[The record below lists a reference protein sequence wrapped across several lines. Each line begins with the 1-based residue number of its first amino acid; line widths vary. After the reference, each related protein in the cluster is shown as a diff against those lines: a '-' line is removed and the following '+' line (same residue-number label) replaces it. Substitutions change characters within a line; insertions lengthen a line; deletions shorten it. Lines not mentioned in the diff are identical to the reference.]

1 MPRSPVHTACPL
13 DCPDTCDLEV
23 ELNDEGRI
31 TRVKGGTRSP
41 ITDGFICTKVR
52 NIADLVYADNRI
64 THPLVRTGPKGSGSY
79 RRATWEEALLL
90 VSTTI
95 RNTISRSGGE
105 AVFPYHYG
113 GSNGWLSEG
122 ALARRFFY
130 RLGASRCDRTLCA
143 AAAGAAAKG
152 LYGKMPGVSLEDYEH
167 ANLIVVWGFNPVASG
182 IHLIPI
188 IDRALA
194 RGAKLIVVDPRSTSL
209 SRRASLHLRVR
220 PGTDLPVA
228 LSILT
233 AFWERDHADLTFL
246 ENHTTGAEQLRSTAA
261 EWSVEKAAATAGIT
275 PEQIESFLELY
286 TKATPA
292 VIRIGWGVERNRNGG
307 SAIAAIMAIPA
318 VAGKFGVR
326 AGGLTMS
333 NGDASWSING
343 NAAIAEPEPKTRLLN
358 MSQLSSILQTA
369 KNPGIE
375 VLFVYN
381 ANPVATTPNQ
391 IGVRAQLQRED
402 IFVVVH
408 EQVMTE
414 TAALADVI
422 LPATTFLEHRDLRRG
437 YGVNRMYDSAAV
449 IKPIGEARSNNQLF
463 GELLRRLD
471 LERPGDP
478 NTDDEMVDAIFA
490 SHPDGKVLKSQLQ
503 TEGVAAP
510 PRTRN
515 PVLFK
520 DTFPGTPDQ
529 KMHLFP
535 ESLDLEAGGLY
546 RYKADPGD
554 ADYPL
559 ALISPALAKQIS
571 STFGSLRRKTVA
583 LHIHADDARERGIAD
598 GDEIRIWNTL
608 GEIRTLARVSDE
620 TRPGVVV
627 LPKGLWGHHTKNG
640 NTANTVISEGLA
652 DLGGQAAFND
662 ARVQVARG

>member
-1 MPRSPVHTACPL
+1 MSRSPVHTACPL

-23 ELNDEGRI
+23 EIDDVGRI
-31 TRVKGGTRSP
+31 TGVEGGTRSP

-52 NIADLVYADNRI
+52 HIADLVYAANRI
-64 THPLVRTGPKGSGSY
+64 THPLIRTGPKGTGAY
-79 RRATWEEALLL
+79 RRATWDEALDI
-90 VSTTI
+90 VSSTI
-95 RNTISRSGGE
+95 RNTVSRSGSE
-105 AVFPYHYG
+105 AIFPYHYG
-113 GSNGWLSEG
+113 GSNGWLTEG

-130 RLGASRCDRTLCA
+130 RLGASRCERTLCA
-143 AAAGAAAKG
+143 AAAGAAARG

-182 IHLIPI
+182 IHLVPI

-194 RGAKLIVVDPRSTSL
+194 RGAKLIVVDPRTTSL
-209 SRRASLHLRVR
+209 SRKADLHMKVR
-220 PGTDLPVA
+220 PGTDLPLA
-228 LSILT
+228 LSILS
-233 AFWERDHADLTFL
+233 ALWERDHADLAFL
-246 ENHTTGAEQLRSTAA
+246 ENHTTGGDKLRSTATA
-261 EWSVEKAAATAGIT
+261 WSIEKAAATAGIT
-275 PEQIESFLELY
+275 PDEIELFLKLY
-286 TKATPA
+286 TNASPA

-307 SAIAAIMAIPA
+307 SAVAAIMAIPA

-333 NGDASWSING
+333 NGDASWSVNG
-343 NAAIAEPEPKTRLLN
+343 NAAIAEPEPITRLLN
-358 MSQLSSILQTA
+358 MSQLGSILQNA
-369 KNPGIE
+369 KDPGIE

-391 IGVRAQLQRED
+391 SVVRAELQRENL
-402 IFVVVH
+402 FVVVH

-437 YGVNRMYDSAAV
+437 YGVNRLYDSAAV
-449 IKPIGEARSNNQLF
+449 IKPVGEARSNNQLF

-471 LERPGDP
+471 LEHPGDP
-478 NTDDEMVDAIFA
+478 KTEDEMVEAIFA
-490 SHPDGKVLKSQLQ
+490 SHPDGKTLEKQLA

-510 PRTRN
+510 PRTSN
-515 PVLFK
+515 PILFA
-520 DTFPGTPDQ
+520 DTFPGTPDR

-535 ESLDLEAGGLY
+535 ESLDLEAKGLY

-571 STFGSLRRKTVA
+571 STFGGLRRKTVP
-583 LHIHADDARERGIAD
+583 LHMHSEDARARGIAD
-598 GDEIRIWNTL
+598 GDEVRIWNTL
-608 GEIRTLARVSDE
+608 GEIRTLVRVSDE